1 MIECTREYIYYKRRS
16 IKKRRF
22 FIFFLIVFLIGVIVY
37 QQNAVFRL
45 IVEICKDTS
54 YSLSTFSVNRAVSV
68 SLTEEL
74 NYSELI
80 EVEKNSD
87 GDIVMIS
94 ANAVKINRITREIAV
109 NTEKI
114 LSEKLKNGINVPIL
128 AFSGIAF
135 LSGMGRDIKY
145 KYISVSSVDCDISG
159 EFKSVGINQTLH
171 SVFVL
176 VNTKVNVEFL
186 RASEEMVFQSK
197 VLISEA
203 VLVGKVPEIYLNG
216 GLKR

>member
-1 MIECTREYIYYKRRS
+1 MAG
-16 IKKRRF
+16 
-22 FIFFLIVFLIGVIVY
+22 LIVY
-37 QQNAVFRL
+37 QQSVVFRL
-45 IVEICKDTS
+45 IVQICKDSS
-54 YSLSTFSVNRAVSV
+54 YSLSAFSVNRAVSV

-87 GDIVMIS
+87 GDIVMIRT
-94 ANAVKINRITREIAV
+94 NALKINRITREIAV

-114 LSEKLKNGINVPIL
+114 LSEKLKNGVSVPVL

-135 LSGMGRDIKY
+135 LSGMGREIQY
-145 KYISVSSVDCDISG
+145 RYISVSGVNCDISG

-171 SVFVL
+171 SVFVI

-186 RASEEMVFQSK
+186 RASEEMEFQSK

-216 GLKR
+216 GLKG

>member
-1 MIECTREYIYYKRRS
+1 MAG
-16 IKKRRF
+16 
-22 FIFFLIVFLIGVIVY
+22 LIVY
-37 QQNAVFRL
+37 QQSVVFRL
-45 IVEICKDTS
+45 IVQICKDSS
-54 YSLSTFSVNRAVSV
+54 YSLSASSVNRAVSV

-87 GDIVMIS
+87 GDIVMIRT
-94 ANAVKINRITREIAV
+94 NALKINRITREIAI

-114 LSEKLKNGINVPIL
+114 LSEKLKNGVSVPVL

-135 LSGMGRDIKY
+135 LSGMGREIQY
-145 KYISVSSVDCDISG
+145 RYISVSGVNCDISG

-171 SVFVL
+171 SVFVI

-186 RASEEMVFQSK
+186 RASEEMEFQSK

-216 GLKR
+216 GLKG